1 MDDNLRKYAEFSF
14 KSKSGAFLFQ
24 VAFQKWTIVWLIL
37 TGNRKTNIFQE
48 VYAALGTYIECW

>member
-14 KSKSGAFLFQ
+14 KSKSGAFLFK
-24 VAFQKWTIVWLIL
+24 VAFQTWTIVWLIL

-48 VYAALGTYIECW
+48 VYAALGTYIEGW